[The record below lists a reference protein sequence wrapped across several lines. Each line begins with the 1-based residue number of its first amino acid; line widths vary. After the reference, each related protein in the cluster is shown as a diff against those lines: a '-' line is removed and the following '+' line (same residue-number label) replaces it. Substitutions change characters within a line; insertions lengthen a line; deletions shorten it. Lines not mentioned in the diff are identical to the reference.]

1 MLGRYLARPP
11 FGGKGWIQP
20 DLYTHVLAWFSD
32 ALVLRTGACAQ
43 LLVLEIPC
51 IDLDLDLRSVINIW
65 GFRHFIWGLPR
76 D

>member
-51 IDLDLDLRSVINIW
+51 IDL
-65 GFRHFIWGLPR
+65 GFIQYLGGSKKRFLCR
-76 D
+76 Y

>member
-51 IDLDLDLRSVINIW
+51 NLISDQ
-65 GFRHFIWGLPR
+65 
-76 D
+76 